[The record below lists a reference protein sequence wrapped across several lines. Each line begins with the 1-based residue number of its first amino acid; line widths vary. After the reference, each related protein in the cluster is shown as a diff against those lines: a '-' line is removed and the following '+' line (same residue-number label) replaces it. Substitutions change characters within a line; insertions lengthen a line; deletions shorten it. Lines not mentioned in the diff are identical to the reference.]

1 MDFKKIPI
9 KLYGLLA
16 LVIALAIAAGILF
29 GRILVNHSFVVSYA
43 KGIYQ
48 PAKEEGLLTLNAP
61 ESYLPYYNL
70 GNVAFEKEDYNSAIG
85 YYTRALSL
93 YPVGQKECDIR
104 VNLALSMCYSIDF
117 ENLSTKES
125 LDSAQ
130 VVLYKARDI
139 LLTNNWATE
148 DGVGH
153 RDDDAQQLKEDID
166 RMLEQ
171 LQNPNGDDS
180 QNDPDQDEKEDHDD
194 GDNSDDSDKSNNQ
207 SEKEKRQKDKLDKNK
222 KDALEERK
230 QDQDFLDKYG
240 NYGDGDNA
248 AEIGGNGG
256 SSKPW

>member
-1 MDFKKIPI
+1 MDFKKIPVKI
-9 KLYGLLA
+9 YGLLA
-16 LVIALAIAAGILF
+16 LFLALTIAAGILF

-43 KGIYQ
+43 KGNYQ
-48 PAKEEGLLTLNAP
+48 PAKEEGLLTLNVP

-104 VNLALSMCYSIDF
+104 INLALSMCYSIDF
-117 ENLSTKES
+117 DNLTTQDS

-130 VVLYKARDI
+130 VILYKARDI
-139 LLTNNWATE
+139 LLTNKWATE
-148 DGVGH
+148 NGAGH

-180 QNDPDQDEKEDHDD
+180 QNDPNQDEEDKDD
-194 GDNSDDSDKSNNQ
+194 GENSDDSDKSNNQ
-207 SEKEKRQKDKLDKNK
+207 TEKEKRQKDKLDRNK

-240 NYGDGDNA
+240 SRGDGEDA
-248 AEIGGNGG
+248 AGIGEKGG
-256 SSKPW
+256 SYKPW